1 MTGKLQNSRIKK
13 QGPKRSFEMCF
24 PNGTKSIIITF
35 LTVFRIAYL
44 QVKSFDNEPDKF
56 TFCADVDLDFASKK
70 IVFG

>member
-1 MTGKLQNSRIKK
+1 
-13 QGPKRSFEMCF
+13 MCF
-24 PNGTKSIIITF
+24 PNGTKIITITF

-56 TFCADVDLDFASKK
+56 TFCADVDLDFGSKK